1 MLTDEYTWVFDTSAS
16 PWAVSLKHAD
26 ATPGCGIHY
35 RRNMVEVEKE
45 MDASTLVTRLY
56 MLGYGEGVNQLTI
69 RDINDGVP
77 YIDADTK
84 DVWGVKSSVYADTR
98 IEDAATLKARGVAL
112 LNRLKNPYISYTA
125 SAVDLTR
132 LTGQEWDKHMPGK
145 LVRVLDGEHGI
156 DFDARIVSI
165 AKNDVRGRP
174 GEIDI
179 TIANAPRDAADSI
192 NTLADR
198 MGISELYSQ
207 GATNLYS
214 QQYADNADAQHPAKM
229 RVYVPSGC
237 VRINQMLL
245 SWQMEAFRAYETGA
259 AAGGATATT
268 TSSGGAST
276 NTSSAGGSS
285 STTSS
290 AGGAQ
295 QVTSEQRA

>member
-1 MLTDEYTWVFDTSAS
+1 M
-16 PWAVSLKHAD
+16 
-26 ATPGCGIHY
+26 G
-35 RRNMVEVEKE
+35 REKQ
-45 MDASTLVTRLY
+45 R
-56 MLGYGEGVNQLTI
+56 
-69 RDINDGVP
+69 P
-77 YIDADTK
+77 
-84 DVWGVKSSVYADTR
+84 TR
-98 IEDAATLKARGVAL
+98 IRASKTAATLKARGVAL

-165 AKNDVRGRP
+165 AKSDVRGRP

-245 SWQMEAFRAYETGA
+245 SWAD
-259 AAGGATATT
+259 
-268 TSSGGAST
+268 
-276 NTSSAGGSS
+276 GSLP
-285 STTSS
+285 
-290 AGGAQ
+290 GL
-295 QVTSEQRA
+295 

>member
-1 MLTDEYTWVFDTSAS
+1 
-16 PWAVSLKHAD
+16 
-26 ATPGCGIHY
+26 
-35 RRNMVEVEKE
+35 
-45 MDASTLVTRLY
+45 
-56 MLGYGEGVNQLTI
+56 
-69 RDINDGVP
+69 
-77 YIDADTK
+77 
-84 DVWGVKSSVYADTR
+84 
-98 IEDAATLKARGVAL
+98 
-112 LNRLKNPYISYTA
+112 NRLKNPYISYTA

-165 AKNDVRGRP
+165 AKGAVRGRP
-174 GEIDI
+174 GEIEI
-179 TIANAPRDAADSI
+179 TIANAPRDAAESI

-245 SWQMEAFRAYETGA
+245 SWQMEAFRAYETG
-259 AAGGATATT
+259 
-268 TSSGGAST
+268 
-276 NTSSAGGSS
+276 
-285 STTSS
+285 
-290 AGGAQ
+290 
-295 QVTSEQRA
+295 